1 MRSALLVILVSGVT
15 ILPGVARADAEKLAA
30 ARATYQVAR
39 AMYDAG
45 RYAEAA
51 VELRRAFEMSP
62 RTPLLRYIGDCYAR
76 TARHEQAVEF
86 YTRYL
91 NRAPQAPDKETVR
104 AELERQRAQLR
115 EEREKAQKGKK
126 VPVALMPTGQDDE
139 NPNDPE
145 QRGEALLPA
154 RNADAPEQDGIRVM
168 KVAKW
173 ATAGVGLVGL
183 AMGITFNRLAA
194 AKADELRQVVRAEC
208 PPGSSGNECGNPD
221 LNTPVVSYSMEHYE
235 MQKTIDTHNRA
246 AVATLV
252 LGGASAIT
260 SLVLFIVD
268 SLRQDERTAAAA
280 RRITVAP
287 VLDGQNMGFAGQ
299 VRF

>member
-91 NRAPQAPDKETVR
+91 NRAPQAPDMETVQ

-115 EEREKAQKGKK
+115 EERVEE
-126 VPVALMPTGQDDE
+126 VF
-139 NPNDPE
+139 
-145 QRGEALLPA
+145 
-154 RNADAPEQDGIRVM
+154 
-168 KVAKW
+168 
-173 ATAGVGLVGL
+173 GL
-183 AMGITFNRLAA
+183 
-194 AKADELRQVVRAEC
+194 
-208 PPGSSGNECGNPD
+208 
-221 LNTPVVSYSMEHYE
+221 
-235 MQKTIDTHNRA
+235 
-246 AVATLV
+246 
-252 LGGASAIT
+252 
-260 SLVLFIVD
+260 
-268 SLRQDERTAAAA
+268 
-280 RRITVAP
+280 
-287 VLDGQNMGFAGQ
+287 
-299 VRF
+299 

>member
-1 MRSALLVILVSGVT
+1 LLVIFVAGVT

-45 RYAEAA
+45 RYTEAA
-51 VELRRAFEMSP
+51 VELRRAFDMSP

-76 TARHEQAVEF
+76 TARFEEAVEY

-91 NRAPQAPDKETVR
+91 NRAPQAQDREKVQ
-104 AELERQRAQLR
+104 AELERQKELLR
-115 EEREKAQKGKK
+115 KERERALKGKK
-126 VPVALMPTGQDDE
+126 VPVAMMPTGQDDE

-145 QRGEALLPA
+145 PGRRPLVAGPTSAGAGEA
-154 RNADAPEQDGIRVM
+154 QDGVRAI

-194 AKADELRQVVRAEC
+194 AEADELRQVVRAEC
-208 PPGSSGNECGNPD
+208 PPGSSGSECGNPD
-221 LNTPVVSYSMEHYE
+221 LNVPVVSYSMEHYE
-235 MQKTIDTHNRA
+235 MQKTIDNNNKA

-268 SLRQDERTAAAA
+268 SVQDDKRRAAAA
-280 RRITVAP
+280 RRVTVAP